1 MIARVGRTVTSENR
15 SGGSWVCM
23 AVSKMP
29 IDPLLAQPAQG
40 SDDAE
45 EVWGSHATNADM
57 ELGDGSV
64 VPDTMIADAA
74 AEDFGIDTVVV
85 SEDVESAY
93 RRLYPQLV
101 RLAFFLVDTPEHAEE
116 AVQDAFAKAY
126 AKWGRIQNPDAY
138 MRIAVVHTCR
148 SVQRRRLL
156 MRRTPAPRVDD
167 AVLGVDHVADVVRRL
182 PLKLRQVVVLRYY
195 LQLTDPEIAH
205 TLGMALG
212 TVKSTLHRARAQMR
226 EELS

>member
-1 MIARVGRTVTSENR
+1 
-15 SGGSWVCM
+15 M

-29 IDPLLAQPAQG
+29 IDPLLARPPGG
-40 SDDAE
+40 SNE
-45 EVWGSHATNADM
+45 PGEVSNSFDTHADLNEGVDIPDIFM
-57 ELGDGSV
+57 E
-64 VPDTMIADAA
+64 A
-74 AEDFGIDTVVV
+74 AEDVVV
-85 SEDVESAY
+85 REDVESAY

-101 RLAFFLVDTPEHAEE
+101 RLAFLLVDTAEHAEE

-126 AKWGRIQNPDAY
+126 PKWSRIENPDTY

-148 SVQRRRLL
+148 SVQRRRGL

-167 AVLGVDHVADVVRRL
+167 AVLGADHVADVVRRL

-195 LQLTDPEIAH
+195 LQLSDPEIAR

-212 TVKSTLHRARAQMR
+212 TVKSTLHRARTQMK

>member
-1 MIARVGRTVTSENR
+1 MSQNR
-15 SGGSWVCM
+15 SGGSWVGM

-29 IDPLLAQPAQG
+29 IDPLLAQSSRA

-45 EVWGSHATNADM
+45 EVWSFPATNAD
-57 ELGDGSV
+57 GDLSDTDV
-64 VPDTMIADAA
+64 APDGVIEAVDL
-74 AEDFGIDTVVV
+74 DTVVV
-85 SEDVESAY
+85 SEDIESAY

-101 RLAFFLVDTPEHAEE
+101 RLAFLLVDTPEHAEE

-126 AKWGRIQNPDAY
+126 PKWGRVQNPDAY

-148 SVQRRRLL
+148 SVQRRRALL
-156 MRRTPAPRVDD
+156 RRTPARRVDD
-167 AVLGVDHVADVVRRL
+167 AMLGADHVADVVRRL
-182 PLKLRQVVVLRYY
+182 PLKFRQVVVLRYY

-205 TLGMALG
+205 TLGMAVG